1 MSNLASKFILANRF
15 IFDSTSNLLVDQ
27 TGEEETRLGS
37 NESRIL
43 SMFVQHPNQI
53 ISRDDLHNYVWREQ
67 GFEVDDSSLTQAI
80 STLRKMLKDSTKL
93 PLFIKTVPKRGYQF
107 IASVE
112 PIVPPEPVI
121 AEPEIALENSA
132 ANQDESA
139 FSGDSHTD
147 LTGKSNDRFMGTKDT
162 VSAKRLSDL
171 CSLAMLACAIL
182 LPIMVLFF
190 SSPSSSQFRQ
200 LAVVNNVVIS
210 SPINHPDLSTWL
222 PLIKSCIKKHHS
234 MRSDDMILKEVIAT
248 GGDNGQLILNYI
260 HLPQFSGENIT
271 LRIFANPD
279 DTDKVCQ

>member
-112 PIVPPEPVI
+112 PILPLEPVTTAPDAI
-121 AEPEIALENSA
+121 SDNNAIQ
-132 ANQDESA
+132 QDESTV
-139 FSGDSHTD
+139 SGAMITNITS
-147 LTGKSNDRFMGTKDT
+147 KSNDTFISPKETA
-162 VSAKRLSDL
+162 SAKRLSDL
-171 CSLAMLACAIL
+171 RSLAMLVCAVL

-210 SPINHPDLSTWL
+210 APINHPDLSTWL
-222 PLIKSCIKKHHS
+222 PLIKSCIQKHHS
-234 MRSDDMILKEVIAT
+234 MRSDDTILKEVIAT

>member
-15 IFDSTSNLLVDQ
+15 IFDSTSNLLVDKA
-27 TGEEETRLGS
+27 GEEETRLGS

-53 ISRDDLHNYVWREQ
+53 ISRDELHNYVWREQ

-107 IASVE
+107 IANVE
-112 PIVPPEPVI
+112 PILPLEPATTPLDAI
-121 AEPEIALENSA
+121 SDNNATQ
-132 ANQDESA
+132 QDES
-139 FSGDSHTD
+139 
-147 LTGKSNDRFMGTKDT
+147 T
-162 VSAKRLSDL
+162 VSRAMNTNITSKSSDTFINPKEAASAQRLPDL
-171 CSLAMLACAIL
+171 RSLAMLVCAVL
-182 LPIMVLFF
+182 LPIIVLFF

-210 SPINHPDLSTWL
+210 APLNHPDLSTWL
-222 PLIKSCIKKHHS
+222 PLIKSCIQKHHS
-234 MRSDDMILKEVIAT
+234 MRSDDTTLKEVIAT
-248 GGDNGQLILNYI
+248 GGDNDQLILNYI